1 MGMGRGRFGVVV
13 CEDFFC
19 PVLDFCSGDV
29 WKIDGKEG

>member
-13 CEDFFC
+13 CDDFLC

-29 WKIDGKEG
+29 WV